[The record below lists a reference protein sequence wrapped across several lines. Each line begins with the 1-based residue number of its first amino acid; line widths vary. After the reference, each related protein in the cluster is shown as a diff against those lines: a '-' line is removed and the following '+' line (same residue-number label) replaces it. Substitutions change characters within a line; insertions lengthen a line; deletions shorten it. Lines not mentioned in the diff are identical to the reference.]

1 MSQLTMWRVILQTV
15 NWKYLT
21 ERDGIY
27 QLKDSREL
35 YFISK
40 NGEISY
46 YIPDEQSIG
55 SVVNHNF
62 WANSLFTKV

>member
-1 MSQLTMWRVILQTV
+1 MQTV
-15 NWKYLT
+15 DYVNWDYVVNN
-21 ERDGIY
+21 DGIY

-35 YFISK
+35 YFISRYDA
-40 NGEISY
+40 IRY
-46 YIPDEQSIG
+46 YVPDEQSIG